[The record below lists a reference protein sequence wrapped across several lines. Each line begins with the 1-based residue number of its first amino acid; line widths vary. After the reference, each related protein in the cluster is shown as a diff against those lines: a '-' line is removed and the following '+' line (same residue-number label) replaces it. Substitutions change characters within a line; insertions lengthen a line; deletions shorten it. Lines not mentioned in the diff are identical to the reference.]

1 MIPGVS
7 VSLSNG
13 NIGGSAN
20 TSDGVVGQV
29 ITGAGTGTIGLL
41 QPCKFVSLDDAV
53 AQGLTATAEPEANEF
68 VTEFYNDAPIGSVLY
83 LMLAA
88 NTSTIAELCD
98 KTNTTGGASVLLN
111 FAIGNAGGQ
120 IRVLGIS
127 RSPQSGYTPSTDEF
141 IDSDAI
147 AAGTNAQA
155 LAAQYFAQNTP
166 LRILIGAR
174 VTDASSATV
183 FAPNSIAYNAIGYT
197 IGGSTTSGFGSVG
210 MGTILAKVAAT
221 QPQVNIGRVKD
232 GPLSISA
239 WYIGALPSTPPASGT
254 GSWYE
259 QLNVLINAG
268 YITCTT
274 YPNSNKAG
282 YYVSDDP
289 MATSDTDDYQSLANC
304 RVIDKAAI
312 IAYQAFLNYVNSE
325 VLLQAGGTM
334 DPADIADI
342 QSQIV
347 NTMAQGLSGNIS
359 GSPSCY
365 INPAQVFTAGT
376 PFQVQ
381 VRVIPYGYLKQIV
394 VNLGFSF

>member
-7 VSLSNG
+7 IALSNG
-13 NIGGSAN
+13 NIGGSPT
-20 TSDGVVGQV
+20 TSDNVVGQV

-41 QPCKFVSLDDAV
+41 QPCKFVSLDDAI
-53 AQGLTATAEPEANEF
+53 AQGLTSTAEPEANAF
-68 VTEFYNDAPIGSVLY
+68 VTDFYNDAPIGSVLY

-88 NTSTIAELCD
+88 NTATIQTLCD
-98 KTNTTGGASVLLN
+98 KTNASGAIKLLN

-120 IRVLGIS
+120 MRVVGIS
-127 RSPQSGYTPSTDEF
+127 RTPETGYTPATDEF

-147 AAGTNAQA
+147 LAGANAQA
-155 LAAQYFAQNTP
+155 LSAAYFAQHTP
-166 LRILIGAR
+166 LRVLIGAR
-174 VTDASSATV
+174 VADASNATV
-183 FAPNSIAYNAIGYT
+183 FAPNSANLNGLAYS
-197 IGGSTTSGFGSVG
+197 IGGVTTAAYGSVG
-210 MGTILAKVAAT
+210 MGTILAKVAST

-232 GPLSISA
+232 GPLSIGS
-239 WYIGALPSTPPASGT
+239 WYIGALPSTPPANG

-289 MATSDTDDYQSLANC
+289 MATSDTDDYQSMANC
-304 RVIDKAAI
+304 RVIDKASI
-312 IAYQAFLNYVNSE
+312 IAYAAFLNYVNSE
-325 VLLQAGGTM
+325 VELQAGGIM

-347 NTMAQGLSGNIS
+347 NAMAQGLSGNIS
-359 GSPSCY
+359 GSPVCY

-381 VRVIPYGYLKQIV
+381 VRVTPFGYLKQIQ